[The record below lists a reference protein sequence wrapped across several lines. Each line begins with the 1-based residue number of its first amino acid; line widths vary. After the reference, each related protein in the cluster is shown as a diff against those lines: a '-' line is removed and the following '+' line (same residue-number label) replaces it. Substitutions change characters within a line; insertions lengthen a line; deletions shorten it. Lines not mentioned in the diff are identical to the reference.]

1 LFAYSPSSTVTMTD
15 VPVANQ
21 LGSTPERRRT
31 RSRTNASQNVP
42 DQNLDAPTQPQIP
55 LIDTSSMII
64 PTFTAEEPDVAP
76 HNGYAYGNSLFLFCK
91 LHFYYAWVYIYPEL

>member
-1 LFAYSPSSTVTMTD
+1 
-15 VPVANQ
+15 
-21 LGSTPERRRT
+21 
-31 RSRTNASQNVP
+31 
-42 DQNLDAPTQPQIP
+42 
-55 LIDTSSMII
+55 MII